1 MTLLVVGEGASL
13 QYVEGCLAPV
23 AAGNPPRVLDVE
35 VRAMK
40 DSRIRIT
47 TLENRTRDAARSL
60 KRITVGE
67 GAFVEWVDAALGP
80 EQAVAEP
87 VVTLAGPGARA
98 EVHRA
103 VLSGGVGVVSQTL
116 HSEGGARSTR
126 EAVAAPKTGAVKGF
140 LKRLPLEYAVELEH
154 QVELELEGAPHGL

>member
-35 VRAMK
+35 IRAAKDAKVRV
-40 DSRIRIT
+40 T
-47 TLENRTRDAARSL
+47 TFENRTRDGARSL
-60 KRITVGE
+60 KRVTVGP

-80 EQAVAEP
+80 ESAVAGP

-103 VLSGGVGVVSQTL
+103 VVSRDAVSVTETA
-116 HSEGGARSTR
+116 HSEQGTRSK
-126 EAVAAPKTGAVKGF
+126 ADAGPAALKGF
-140 LKRLPLEYAVELEH
+140 LKRIPLEFAVELEH
-154 QVELELEGAPHGL
+154 QLELEGASHAL

>member
-35 VRAMK
+35 IRAMK
-40 DSRIRIT
+40 DSRVRVT
-47 TLENRTRDAARSL
+47 TLENRTRDAVRSL
-60 KRITVGE
+60 KRVSVAE

-80 EQAVAEP
+80 ESAVAEP

-103 VLSGGVGVVSQTL
+103 VLSGGVGVVSQTVY
-116 HSEGGARSTR
+116 SEQGTKVSRLA
-126 EAVAAPKTGAVKGF
+126 EATAVKGF
-140 LKRLPLEYAVELEH
+140 LKRLPLEYAVEFDR
-154 QVELELEGAPHGL
+154 QVELELEGASHGL

>member
-35 VRAMK
+35 IRALKDAKVRV
-40 DSRIRIT
+40 T
-47 TLENRTRDAARSL
+47 TFENRTRDGARSL
-60 KRITVGE
+60 KRVTVGP
-67 GAFVEWVDAALGP
+67 GAFVEWVDAGLGP
-80 EQAVAEP
+80 ESAVAGP

-103 VLSGGVGVVSQTL
+103 VFSRGAGTVSETL
-116 HSEGGARSTR
+116 HSAEGTRSTR
-126 EAVAAPKTGAVKGF
+126 AADPAAVKGF
-140 LKRLPLEYAVELEH
+140 LKRLPLEFAVELEN
-154 QVELELEGAPHGL
+154 QVALEQEGASHAL

>member
-35 VRAMK
+35 IRALK
-40 DSRIRIT
+40 DAKVRIT
-47 TLENRTRDAARSL
+47 TLENRARDAARSL
-60 KRITVGE
+60 KRVTVGE
-67 GAFVEWVDAALGP
+67 GAVVEWVDAAVGP
-80 EQAVAEP
+80 ESAVAEP

-103 VLSGGVGVVSQTL
+103 VVSGGASAVTETL
-116 HSEGGARSTR
+116 YSKEGTRSNRTA
-126 EAVAAPKTGAVKGF
+126 EAAAVKGF

>member
-35 VRAMK
+35 LRVMK
-40 DSRIRIT
+40 DAKVRVT
-47 TLENRTRDAARSL
+47 TLENRTRDAVRSL
-60 KRITVGE
+60 KRVSVGP
-67 GAFVEWVDAALGP
+67 GAYVEWVDAAFGP
-80 EQAVAEP
+80 ESAVAEP

-103 VLSGGVGVVSQTL
+103 VLSGGAGVVSETVYAEAGTRANRMAA
-116 HSEGGARSTR
+116 EGT
-126 EAVAAPKTGAVKGF
+126 AVKGF
-140 LKRLPLEYAVELEH
+140 LKRLPLEYAVEFDR
-154 QVELELEGAPHGL
+154 QVELESEGAPHAL

>member
-35 VRAMK
+35 VRLMK
-40 DSRIRIT
+40 DAKARIT

-60 KRITVGE
+60 KRVTVGE
-67 GAFVEWVDAALGP
+67 GAVVEWVDAAVGP
-80 EQAVAEP
+80 ESAVAEP
-87 VVTLAGPGARA
+87 VVTLSGPGARV

-103 VLSGGVGVVSQTL
+103 VVS
-116 HSEGGARSTR
+116 GGARAVTETVYSQEGTR
-126 EAVAAPKTGAVKGF
+126 SSRAAEAAALKGF

-154 QVELELEGAPHGL
+154 QVELELAGASHGL

>member
-35 VRAMK
+35 IRAMK
-40 DSRIRIT
+40 DSRVRIT
-47 TLENRTRDAARSL
+47 TLENRTRDAVRSL
-60 KRITVGE
+60 KRVTVGE
-67 GAFVEWVDAALGP
+67 GAVVEWVDAAVGP
-80 EQAVAEP
+80 ESAVAEP

-103 VLSGGVGVVSQTL
+103 VVSGDARAVTETVYSN
-116 HSEGGARSTR
+116 EGTRSNR
-126 EAVAAPKTGAVKGF
+126 AAEAAAVKGF

-154 QVELELEGAPHGL
+154 QLELEGASHAL

>member
-13 QYVEGCLAPV
+13 QYVEGCLSPV

-35 VRAMK
+35 IRAAK
-40 DSRIRIT
+40 DSRVRVT
-47 TLENRTRDAARSL
+47 TFENRTRDAVRSV
-60 KRITVGE
+60 KRVTVGE
-67 GAFVEWVDAALGP
+67 GAVVEWVDAAVGP
-80 EQAVAEP
+80 ESAVAEP

-103 VLSGGVGVVSQTL
+103 VLSGSAGVVTESVY
-116 HSEGGARSTR
+116 SEGGTR
-126 EAVAAPKTGAVKGF
+126 TNRTAAETPAVKGF

-154 QVELELEGAPHGL
+154 QVELELEGASHGL

>member
-40 DSRIRIT
+40 DAKVRIT
-47 TLENRTRDAARSL
+47 TFENRTRDAARSL
-60 KRITVGE
+60 KRVTVGE
-67 GAFVEWVDAALGP
+67 GAVVEWVDAAVGP
-80 EQAVAEP
+80 ESAVEGP

-103 VLSGGVGVVSQTL
+103 VLSGRAGFVTETVY
-116 HSEGGARSTR
+116 SEAGTRARRTTA
-126 EAVAAPKTGAVKGF
+126 EPAAVKGF

>member
-35 VRAMK
+35 IRAMK
-40 DSRIRIT
+40 DAKVRIT
-47 TLENRTRDAARSL
+47 TLENRTRDGARSI
-60 KRITVGE
+60 KRVTVGE
-67 GAFVEWVDAALGP
+67 GAVVEWVDAAVGP
-80 EQAVAEP
+80 ESAVAEP
-87 VVTLAGPGARA
+87 VVTLVGPGARA

-103 VLSGGVGVVSQTL
+103 VLSGGVGVVSETVY
-116 HSEGGARSTR
+116 SVDGTR
-126 EAVAAPKTGAVKGF
+126 ANRTAAEPMAVKGF

-154 QVELELEGAPHGL
+154 QVELEGAPHGL

>member
-35 VRAMK
+35 IRAMK
-40 DSRIRIT
+40 DSRVRVT
-47 TLENRTRDAARSL
+47 TFENRTRDGARSI
-60 KRITVGE
+60 KRVSVGE

-80 EQAVAEP
+80 EAAVAEP

-103 VLSGGVGVVSQTL
+103 VLSGRAGAVSKTVC
-116 HSEGGARSTR
+116 SEGGTR
-126 EAVAAPKTGAVKGF
+126 TERAAAETAAVKAF
-140 LKRLPLEYAVELEH
+140 LKRLPMEYAVELER